1 MFDNELGQKN
11 KPIDKFI
18 KSICKDEN
26 NKDYKIEHVKN
37 RLKEEFYHN
46 IQNNLYLVTLPKERE
61 EGDMDIETLLD
72 VKNLDSN
79 WIPGKFDGRKFY
91 ECAIP
96 GEKKVSKNE
105 LSQMILKNYTDP
117 ELNFKR
123 FEKLFEVV
131 EKIVDECRE
140 TESER

>member
-1 MFDNELGQKN
+1 MRNSRG
-11 KPIDKFI
+11 
-18 KSICKDEN
+18 
-26 NKDYKIEHVKN
+26 
-37 RLKEEFYHN
+37 
-46 IQNNLYLVTLPKERE
+46 
-61 EGDMDIETLLD
+61 
-72 VKNLDSN
+72 
-79 WIPGKFDGRKFY
+79 
-91 ECAIP
+91 
-96 GEKKVSKNE
+96 KKVSKNE